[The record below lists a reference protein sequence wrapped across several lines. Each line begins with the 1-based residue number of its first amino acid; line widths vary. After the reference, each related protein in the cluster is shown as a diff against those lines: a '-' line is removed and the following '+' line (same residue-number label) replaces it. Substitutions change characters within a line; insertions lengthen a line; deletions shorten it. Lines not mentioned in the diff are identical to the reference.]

1 VIDFLL
7 LHNFTFQGV
16 TLMTTSPLTLN
27 LQSWIMLFAIGLLIF
42 IMNIDYTAVN
52 LALVPIAEEI
62 DGDLSV
68 LQWLLSGYVLI
79 WAALVVPAGRFA
91 DIYGKKFSLNLGVSI
106 FIIGSLITA
115 LGHNVTLLIVGRLI
129 QGLGA
134 AIFSS
139 PAYGLIFT
147 SVPVNKQGMA
157 MGIVGASSGLGLAI
171 GPSLAGWIIK
181 EVGWRWLFY
190 VNIPLGLMV
199 IAVLLAFAT
208 SQEAKTKA
216 IKIDWLNVILLTCG
230 LGSFVF
236 ALNQIEVWGIRDPY
250 LLGFGLG
257 GIGLLALF
265 FHRDRTQPFQI
276 MPQSIT
282 RNIPFMSTVF
292 TGLIVAYCFS
302 LVLIMMALYLQ
313 NTLRLTSNET
323 GIYFLAMTLAV
334 GILSPIGGKL
344 ADHMDIR
351 IPIMTGLSL
360 TILALLVLSMLDAHS
375 STVYVCS
382 GLLLA
387 GLGLGIGFPS
397 MNTAMFRTLKP
408 AEINTGSAIFTMS
421 LTLGNA
427 ISVIASTSL
436 LVMFGRPK
444 LLELIGQAGSSITL
458 EEQQALISIISKV
471 EHTPE
476 QLKQFPQDQ
485 IPGLLGL
492 IDQAFLH
499 GFSITLWVG
508 MFLSLVASALFL
520 KYFQTQNTH
529 SPTMSAVI

>member
-1 VIDFLL
+1 
-7 LHNFTFQGV
+7 
-16 TLMTTSPLTLN
+16 MTTSPASLN
-27 LQSWIMLFAIGLLIF
+27 FHSWIMLFSIGLLIF

-52 LALVPIAEEI
+52 LALVPIAEEVA
-62 DGDLSV
+62 GDLSV

-91 DIYGKKFSLNLGVSI
+91 DIYGKKLSLNLGVFI
-106 FIIGSLITA
+106 FILGSLITA
-115 LGHNVTLLIVGRLI
+115 LGHDVYVLISGRLI

-147 SVPVNKQGMA
+147 SVPTNKQGMA
-157 MGIVGASSGLGLAI
+157 MGFVGGSSGLGLAI

-181 EVGWRWLFY
+181 EIGWRWLFY

-199 IAVLLAFAT
+199 IAVLLIY
-208 SQEAKTKA
+208 AKSEPKQTNA
-216 IKIDWLNVILLTCG
+216 PRIDWLSVFLLTSG

-236 ALNQIEVWGIRDPY
+236 ALNQIEVWRLKDPT
-250 LLGFGLG
+250 LLGFGIGGLCFLG
-257 GIGLLALF
+257 AF
-265 FHRDRTQPFQI
+265 AYRDRSQTFQI
-276 MPQSIT
+276 LPRDILH
-282 RNIPFMSTVF
+282 NKPFMSTVA
-292 TGLIVAYCFS
+292 TGFIAAYCFS
-302 LVLIMMALYLQ
+302 LVLVMMALYLQ
-313 NTLRLTSNET
+313 NTLKLTSSET

-351 IPIMTGLSL
+351 IPITAGSCL
-360 TILALLVLSMLDAHS
+360 TVFSLLVLSYLDAS
-375 STVYVCS
+375 SSAFMVCG

-397 MNTAMFRTLKP
+397 INTGMFRALNP
-408 AEINTGSAIFTMS
+408 SEINTGSAIFTMAM
-421 LTLGNA
+421 TLGNA
-427 ISVIASTSL
+427 ISVIASTSF

-444 LLELIGQAGSSITL
+444 LIDLMASTGTSITV

-476 QLKQFPQDQ
+476 QLKQFPAEQ
-485 IPGLLGL
+485 IPGLLQL
-492 IDQAFLH
+492 IDHAFLY
-499 GFSITLWVG
+499 GYSITLWIG
-508 MFLSLVASALFL
+508 AFLSLVAIGVFL
-520 KYFQTQNTH
+520 KYFSCTNTQTNH
-529 SPTMSAVI
+529 VAPVPL